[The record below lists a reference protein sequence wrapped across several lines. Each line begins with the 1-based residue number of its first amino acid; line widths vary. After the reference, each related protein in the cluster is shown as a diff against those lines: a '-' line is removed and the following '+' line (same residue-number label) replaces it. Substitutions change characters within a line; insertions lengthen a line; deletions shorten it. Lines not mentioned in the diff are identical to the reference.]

1 MRWSRISIY
10 YKLLT
15 ITGSGTALLVCS
27 SLLGLW
33 LGWGGTQDKDI
44 SLALLLMGFSIL
56 VAFVAFTV
64 LVRRNILHPAR
75 ELVTDLDRLA
85 EGDFSIVVRQ
95 HGEDEFG
102 RMAAGA
108 RRIAGQLGDT
118 IRRIVSSASRL
129 DAIARQMTAVATQT
143 GQQVTEQRSRTEQVA
158 VAINEMAATVQEVA
172 RNTESA
178 ADAAQT
184 ARRLSEEGAGLVT
197 QAIGAISALAQNVQ
211 QANGLM
217 VHLRDNVHKI
227 DIVLDIIN
235 KLATQTN
242 LLALNAAIEAARAG
256 EQGRG
261 FAVVAGEIRALAE
274 QTQRSTGEIQAIITT
289 LQEQTQSSAAVMDQA
304 QIKAQAGEDW
314 VEKAASALAQ
324 IAAAVDTVKNMN
336 VQIAAATEQQSAV
349 AEEINKNV
357 TGIRE
362 VGQGTEQGAQHTASS
377 SQQLAVLASELL
389 DGISQFRLSEQG

>member
-1 MRWSRISIY
+1 
-10 YKLLT
+10 
-15 ITGSGTALLVCS
+15 
-27 SLLGLW
+27 
-33 LGWGGTQDKDI
+33 
-44 SLALLLMGFSIL
+44 
-56 VAFVAFTV
+56 
-64 LVRRNILHPAR
+64 
-75 ELVTDLDRLA
+75 
-85 EGDFSIVVRQ
+85 
-95 HGEDEFG
+95 
-102 RMAAGA
+102 
-108 RRIAGQLGDT
+108 
-118 IRRIVSSASRL
+118 
-129 DAIARQMTAVATQT
+129 
-143 GQQVTEQRSRTEQVA
+143 A
-158 VAINEMAATVQEVA
+158 VAINEMASTVQEVA

-184 ARRLSEEGAGLVT
+184 AKRLSEEGAGLVT

-256 EQGRG
+256 ERGRG

-289 LQEQTQSSAAVMDQA
+289 LQEQTQTSAAAMDQA
-304 QIKAQAGEDW
+304 QLKAQTGEDW
-314 VEKAASALAQ
+314 VEKAAEALGQ
-324 IAAAVDTVKNMN
+324 IAAAVETVKNMN
-336 VQIAAATEQQSAV
+336 VQIAATTEQQSAV

-362 VGQGTEQGAQHTASS
+362 VGRETEQGAQHTASS

-389 DGISQFRLSEQG
+389 DGISQFRLSE